1 MYEDATVTTRPL
13 EELVDRAAARAVSDD
28 LLADRYRAVMLGVAA
43 GNVLGLEVEGM
54 SHAAIRRS
62 HPDGVREVPAAER
75 GRPWDD
81 DLAQTYLLAEVL
93 LRTQELNVDLF
104 AQELVRWGR
113 ENGRGMGG
121 LTAEVLSELGR
132 GTPAGEAARV
142 VWERTGWSNAGN
154 GAVMR
159 CAPVALRH
167 RGSGAAVV
175 RNARA
180 SALVTHFDARC
191 EWSTVVVCV
200 ALAVALS
207 GEPPSVPEL
216 MEATEALGEQDVGA
230 AALGQLTEAMGAADG
245 ATLEQLELD
254 DAMDMGYTLKAM
266 QVVLWALQQEGDFES
281 VVGGVVDAGGDT
293 DTNAALA
300 GAASGARGSVAQI
313 PSRWLS
319 NVADAEELSAVADRL
334 FTAARAG

>member
-1 MYEDATVTTRPL
+1 MSTRPL
-13 EELVDRAAARAVSDD
+13 EELVDGAAARTADRDV
-28 LLADRYRAVMLGVAA
+28 LADRYRAVMLGVAA
-43 GNVLGLEVEGM
+43 GNALGLEVEGQ
-54 SHAAIRRS
+54 SHAAIRRG
-62 HPDGVREVPAAER
+62 HPDGVRDVPEAER
-75 GRPWDD
+75 DRPWDD
-81 DLAQTYLLAEVL
+81 DLAQTHLLAEVL
-93 LRTQELNVDLF
+93 LRTEELNLDLL
-104 AQELVRWGR
+104 AQEVVRWGR

-121 LTAEVLSELGR
+121 LTAEVLAELAG
-132 GTPAGEAARV
+132 GTPSADAARV

-159 CAPVALRH
+159 CAPVALRY
-167 RGSGAAVV
+167 RRAGSRLV

-207 GEPPSVPEL
+207 GEPASVQEL
-216 MEATEALGEQDVGA
+216 VGATEALGEQDVSPSA
-230 AALGQLTEAMGAADG
+230 
-245 ATLEQLELD
+245 LEQLIEAMRAAEGARLEQLQLD

-266 QVVLWALQQEGDFES
+266 QVVLWALEQEDDFES
-281 VVGGVVDAGGDT
+281 LVSRVVNAGGDT

-313 PSRWLS
+313 PTRWLG
-319 NVADAEELSAVADRL
+319 NIARVDELSAMADRL
-334 FTAARAG
+334 LAAAERPG